1 MKEKEKNYEKFI
13 LSGALILLLIVSV
26 VGITYAVFS
35 YQREGEKNNVIT
47 TGSIIF
53 TYTETTNGINLQN
66 AMPIS
71 DEVGKKIER
80 SENNEGYFDFNV
92 SCSLA
97 GTARINY
104 EVYATKLNVENPLS
118 EEYVKMYLTDGTT
131 DQPILGYDNDVP
143 TYYSLKDSTVASGS
157 KTLYTG
163 SFTNSGV
170 QSFRLRMWLSDQ
182 YTVTDQSNDFKIKV
196 NIKADTQ

>member
-71 DEVGKKIER
+71 DEVGKKLER

-170 QSFRLRMWLSDQ
+170 QSFRLRMWLADT
-182 YTVTDQSNDFKIKV
+182 YEVTAKSNEFKIKV
-196 NIKADTQ
+196 NVKADAK

>member
-71 DEVGKKIER
+71 DEVGKKLER

>member
-1 MKEKEKNYEKFI
+1 MKEKEKKYEKFI

-66 AMPIS
+66 AMPTS
-71 DEVGKKIER
+71 DEIGKKLER

-97 GTARINY
+97 GTSRINY

-182 YTVTDQSNDFKIKV
+182 YTLTNQSNDFKIKV
-196 NIKADTQ
+196 NVKADTQ

>member
-1 MKEKEKNYEKFI
+1 MKEQENNYGKVI

-47 TGSIIF
+47 TGSIVF

-71 DEVGKKIER
+71 DEVGKKLER
-80 SENNEGYFDFNV
+80 SENNDGYFDFNV

-118 EEYVKMYLTDGTT
+118 EEYVKMYLTDGTS

-143 TYYSLKDSTVASGS
+143 TYYSLKDSTAAAGS

-163 SFTNSGV
+163 TFTNSGV
-170 QSFRLRMWLSDQ
+170 QSFRLRMWLSDK

-196 NIKADTQ
+196 NVKADAQ

>member
-71 DEVGKKIER
+71 DEVGKKLER

-92 SCSLA
+92 LCSLA

>member
-71 DEVGKKIER
+71 DEVGKKLER

-182 YTVTDQSNDFKIKV
+182 YTVTDQSNDFKI
-196 NIKADTQ
+196 NGE

>member
-71 DEVGKKIER
+71 DEVGKKLER

-97 GTARINY
+97 GTSRINY

>member
-71 DEVGKKIER
+71 DEVGKKLER

-97 GTARINY
+97 GTTRINY

>member
-1 MKEKEKNYEKFI
+1 MKEKENNYGKII

-71 DEVGKKIER
+71 DEVGKKLER

-97 GTARINY
+97 GTSRINY

-131 DQPILGYDNDVP
+131 DQAILGYDNDVP
-143 TYYSLKDSTVASGS
+143 TYYSLKDSTAASGS

-170 QSFRLRMWLSDQ
+170 QSFRLRMWLSDK

-196 NIKADTQ
+196 NVKADTQ

>member
-13 LSGALILLLIVSV
+13 LSGALVLLLIVSV

-66 AMPIS
+66 AMPTS
-71 DEVGKKIER
+71 DEVGKKLER

-97 GTARINY
+97 GTSRINY

-118 EEYVKMYLTDGTT
+118 EEYVKMYLTDGAT

-196 NIKADTQ
+196 NVKADTQ

>member
-1 MKEKEKNYEKFI
+1 
-13 LSGALILLLIVSV
+13 
-26 VGITYAVFS
+26 
-35 YQREGEKNNVIT
+35 
-47 TGSIIF
+47 
-53 TYTETTNGINLQN
+53 
-66 AMPIS
+66 MPIS
-71 DEVGKKIER
+71 DEVGKKLER

-131 DQPILGYDNDVP
+131 DQPILGYDNDVT

-157 KTLYTG
+157 KTLNTG

-170 QSFRLRMWLSDQ
+170 QSFRLRMWLSDL

>member
-71 DEVGKKIER
+71 DEVGKKLER

-170 QSFRLRMWLSDQ
+170 QSFRLRMWLSNQ

>member
-66 AMPIS
+66 AMPTS
-71 DEVGKKIER
+71 DEVGKKLER

-97 GTARINY
+97 GTSRINY

-118 EEYVKMYLTDGTT
+118 EEYVKMYLTDGTI

-182 YTVTDQSNDFKIKV
+182 YTLTNQSNDFKIKV
-196 NIKADTQ
+196 NVKADTQ

>member
-71 DEVGKKIER
+71 DEVGKKLER

-170 QSFRLRMWLSDQ
+170 QSFRLRMWLSDNYQ
-182 YTVTDQSNDFKIKV
+182 ITSEAKQFKIKLNV
-196 NIKADTQ
+196 LAKN